1 MRNITVVV
9 IILGI
14 GLICPSINLLAAEP
28 IIDPGAE
35 DYWNM
40 MAQKAEKEAKEEAEK
55 EKKDKK
61 DSSQDSTTSTADR
74 VKSSPSYTV
83 PNIDKKG
90 SYAQGK

>member
-1 MRNITVVV
+1 VRKITVVV
-9 IILGI
+9 AMILGI

-55 EKKDKK
+55 EKKEKK
-61 DSSQDSTTSTADR
+61 THLKIPPLPPLIGSKTAPVIR
-74 VKSSPSYTV
+74 SR
-83 PNIDKKG
+83 I
-90 SYAQGK
+90 